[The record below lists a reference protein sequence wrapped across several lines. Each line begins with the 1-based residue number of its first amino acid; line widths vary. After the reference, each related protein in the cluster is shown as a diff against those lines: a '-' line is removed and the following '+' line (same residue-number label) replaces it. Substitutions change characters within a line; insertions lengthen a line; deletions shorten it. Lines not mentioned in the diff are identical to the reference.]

1 MKTSTAIVVAAAILA
16 VALVVSAWFNAQA
29 LTASAYVAA
38 HQGQTEKHT
47 EENCPIPEPSSLT
60 PLFGIDF

>member
-1 MKTSTAIVVAAAILA
+1 VVLA
-16 VALVVSAWFNAQA
+16 VALVVSAWFGAQA
-29 LTASAYVAA
+29 QIASAYVAA